1 MYSGLAAVAV
11 AFVCVITCAVIV
23 TSVIIYKR
31 RCDKLTRSVFHEESM
46 KSQEQ
51 ETRLELL
58 QQSRYDTFS
67 KLDHIVQSTN
77 RESLT
82 QPFQDTETSI
92 ATLQSPHIVSL
103 GAITGM
109 YV

>member
-1 MYSGLAAVAV
+1 
-11 AFVCVITCAVIV
+11 
-23 TSVIIYKR
+23 
-31 RCDKLTRSVFHEESM
+31 M

-82 QPFQDTETSI
+82 QPFQDTETSRT
-92 ATLQSPHIVSL
+92 TLQSPHIVSL
-103 GAITGM
+103 PSCGAM